1 MYSHTYSRPQRGV
14 TYVVKMWYKMYICIC
29 IFYSLCKLVTVF
41 GGILME
47 ITVSW

>member
-14 TYVVKMWYKMYICIC
+14 TYVVKMWY
-29 IFYSLCKLVTVF
+29 FYSLCKLVTVF
-41 GGILME
+41 GGLLKE